1 MFNPKN
7 SVVVSDIWGALGT
20 FYNKLDSDSK
30 IIVEK
35 YWEALFNG
43 AEGLY
48 YDLLSSSDSDTI
60 GAPGYIHDVD
70 NVINI
75 NTKTMSRSVSG
86 VYSFDLGNMYYTLP
100 TLSGVY
106 TGTVL
111 THGTDYTLSGLHTII
126 FTDKQALQDII
137 YDGSPE
143 VTTIHSI
150 YNLDLINFSSLNN
163 RNSCITE
170 LNTAGYYDKIDFTI
184 LDNTTIRVTNLNA
197 LQFLTGYES
206 EKFVYSGLRVSDS
219 LSKLML
225 ANFDPYNTS
234 AVTDIIG
241 GRLYEP
247 YLEYY
252 ETATGLVKDGIYA
265 STLSRWVYAL
275 QNSVLLGPS
284 MAGIPKSLNILY
296 NAPFSYFD
304 GIVTSVTNDMTHVIV
319 EIESSVQ
326 LSLSNWFKIEPY
338 LETLGPDQIIF
349 FEDSIP
355 ATITTKT
362 FDYQNNLITI
372 SGVII
377 YKAPLD
383 CTIIKSQGD
392 TVSKFEVL
400 CDGVGVNDY
409 ISGPT
414 TISGLTNWATN
425 PEEYY
430 NTLQVVVPQELLDFN
445 YYDRFIQYYIN
456 DVLPPNL
463 IIKGDF
469 ARTFPDKSINSIKT
483 TEVVD

>member
-7 SVVVSDIWGALGT
+7 SIQVSNIWGALGT

-48 YDLLSSSDSDTI
+48 YDLFQADNSDKISFC
-60 GAPGYIHDVD
+60 GYFHDVD
-70 NVINI
+70 NTLTI
-75 NTKTMSRSVSG
+75 NTKTLSRSISG

-126 FTDKQALQDII
+126 FTDEQALQNII

-150 YNLDLINFSSLNN
+150 YEMDLINFSSLNN

-170 LNTAGYYDKIDFTI
+170 LNTAGYYDKVDFTI

-206 EKFVYSGLRVSDS
+206 EKFVYSGLRVPDS
-219 LSKLML
+219 LSKLLL

-265 STLSRWVYAL
+265 STLSRWAYAL

-284 MAGIPKSLNILY
+284 MAGIASSLNILY
-296 NAPFSYFD
+296 NSPFSYF
-304 GIVTSVTNDMTHVIV
+304 GGVVTSITNDMTHTIV
-319 EIESSVQ
+319 GIESSVQ
-326 LSLSNWFKIEPY
+326 LSLSDWFKIEPY
-338 LETLGPDQIIF
+338 LEVSGPDQIML

-362 FDYQNNLITI
+362 FDYQNNIITI
-372 SGVII
+372 SGII
-377 YKAPLD
+377 TYKVPLD
-383 CTIIKSQGD
+383 CSIIKVEGD
-392 TVSKFEVL
+392 AVSKFEVL
-400 CDGVGVNDY
+400 CDGVNVADY
-409 ISGPT
+409 ISSPSI
-414 TISGLTNWATN
+414 ISGMTNWSTN

-430 NTLQVVVPQELLDFN
+430 NTVYLSVPQELLDFN
-445 YYDRFIQYYIN
+445 YYDRFVQYYIN
-456 DVLPPNL
+456 YIIPPGL
-463 IIKGDF
+463 VIKGDF
-469 ARTFPDKSINSIKT
+469 TKSHVSIPKNSIKIT
-483 TEVVD
+483 AVTD